1 MDKIQENPETDQSG
15 QNRVSQGPLIV
26 PLERIQKTDNR
37 EIKYPEEIKQR
48 HIEWLLKTYGIN

>member
-1 MDKIQENPETDQSG
+1 MDKIQGNPAKDKSG

-37 EIKYPEEIKQR
+37 EIKCPEDNKHR
-48 HIEWLLKTYGIN
+48 GNKTTLTI